1 MKTINE
7 IVESAART
15 FRVPV
20 GKISA
25 RGHRRPIREVRYAI
39 CYVARKQGHRYQ
51 DICVVV
57 GRTKNR
63 VYDGAETCAD
73 LMSVDPVYKADVMA
87 MF

>member
-7 IVESAART
+7 IVESAARI
-15 FRVPV
+15 FGVPV

-25 RGHRRPIREVRYAI
+25 RGHRKHIYEVRHAI
-39 CYVARKQGHRYQ
+39 CYVARKEGHRYR
-51 DICVVV
+51 DVCDAI
-57 GRTKNR
+57 GRTKNQFYSGSDR
-63 VYDGAETCAD
+63 CAD